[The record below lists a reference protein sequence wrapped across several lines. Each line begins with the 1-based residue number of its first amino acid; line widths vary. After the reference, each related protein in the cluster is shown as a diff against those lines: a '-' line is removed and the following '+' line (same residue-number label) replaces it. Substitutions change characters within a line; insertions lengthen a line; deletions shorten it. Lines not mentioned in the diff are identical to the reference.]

1 MATMFKKGELVKL
14 KAVIPQGDVQALR
27 MLEDGTV
34 QCLLSWV
41 DADGVEQNRWFN
53 EDDLVAV

>member
-1 MATMFKKGELVKL
+1 MATMFKKGEVVKL
-14 KAVIPQGDVQALR
+14 KAVIPQGEVQALR

-34 QCLLSWV
+34 QCLLNWV

-53 EDDLVAV
+53 EDELVAA